1 MNDPV
6 LITDAMRAR
15 AAVLVGIACLVFG
28 ASPLP
33 PSRRRP
39 AVLARMAVCDQ
50 LLKEGWSE
58 NQAGTAIGIDHSS
71 VNHYRARMRDVKAL
85 PGYDAERELLAR
97 FRDITKG
104 GAEEAHPAE
113 PLTRI

>member
-6 LITDAMRAR
+6 LITDAMRTR
-15 AAVLVGIACLVFG
+15 AADLVEIARQVFG

-50 LLKEGWSE
+50 LLVEGWSE
-58 NQAGTAIGIDHSS
+58 HQAGTAIGIDHSS
-71 VNHYRARMRDVKAL
+71 VHHYRARIRDVQTL

-97 FRDITKG
+97 FREITKW
-104 GAEEAHPAE
+104 GAEEAQPAE

>member
-6 LITDAMRAR
+6 LITYAMRAR
-15 AAVLVGIACLVFG
+15 AADLVEIACQVFG

-50 LLKEGWSE
+50 LLKDGWTE
-58 NQAGTAIGIDHSS
+58 TQAGTAIGIDHSS
-71 VNHYRARMRDVKAL
+71 VNRYRARMRDVQSL
-85 PGYDAERELLAR
+85 PGYDAERYLLAQ
-97 FRDITKG
+97 FW
-104 GAEEAHPAE
+104 AEIPPAV
-113 PLTRI
+113 

>member
-15 AAVLVGIACLVFG
+15 AADLVEIACQVFG

-39 AVLARMAVCDQ
+39 AVLARMAVC
-50 LLKEGWSE
+50 
-58 NQAGTAIGIDHSS
+58 
-71 VNHYRARMRDVKAL
+71 V
-85 PGYDAERELLAR
+85 PG
-97 FRDITKG
+97 
-104 GAEEAHPAE
+104 
-113 PLTRI
+113 